1 MAVCSS
7 VRAVMLFISFSE
19 FCLGEVADCQAEY
32 GQSACLPV
40 SSSSLI
46 QGHAASSKPQR
57 AGSDEAPRLADLLQT
72 FQEFVKP
79 SSSSKSS
86 DSTVVIL
93 NGVFGLIWVCIASA
107 WVYNRNSTLAKSG
120 ISPNCGIFSVLCCL
134 CCTPLVIC
142 FPIDNDQLLGQPVA
156 TGFFQKAGDG
166 APRERTNCC

>member
-86 DSTVVIL
+86 QCL
-93 NGVFGLIWVCIASA
+93 GVQPELDLGEVRYLTELWNLLSLVLPMLHTSRHLFPDRQRPAPWPAGGHWLFP
-107 WVYNRNSTLAKSG
+107 KS
-120 ISPNCGIFSVLCCL
+120 
-134 CCTPLVIC
+134 
-142 FPIDNDQLLGQPVA
+142 
-156 TGFFQKAGDG
+156 
-166 APRERTNCC
+166 R